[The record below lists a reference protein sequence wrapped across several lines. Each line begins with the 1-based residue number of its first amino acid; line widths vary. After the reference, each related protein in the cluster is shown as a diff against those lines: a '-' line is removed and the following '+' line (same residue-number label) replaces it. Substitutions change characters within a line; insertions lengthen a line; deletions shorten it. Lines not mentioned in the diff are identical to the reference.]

1 MRSAQECAEAARRFI
16 RLAARE
22 SDPALKRRL
31 LGLAKANQALARL
44 ANLLAKKSQRTT
56 SAPSRRFSR
65 QDRRQHDVASLGAT
79 GRPEVR
85 HVRTRSGGN
94 TGPSKTLRAK
104 TPSSTNPNSQIRC
117 HPQKR
122 LRHPKV
128 GGRPSAKIKFCR
140 AFGEGT

>member
-56 SAPSRRFSR
+56 
-65 QDRRQHDVASLGAT
+65 
-79 GRPEVR
+79 
-85 HVRTRSGGN
+85 
-94 TGPSKTLRAK
+94 
-104 TPSSTNPNSQIRC
+104 
-117 HPQKR
+117 
-122 LRHPKV
+122 
-128 GGRPSAKIKFCR
+128 
-140 AFGEGT
+140 